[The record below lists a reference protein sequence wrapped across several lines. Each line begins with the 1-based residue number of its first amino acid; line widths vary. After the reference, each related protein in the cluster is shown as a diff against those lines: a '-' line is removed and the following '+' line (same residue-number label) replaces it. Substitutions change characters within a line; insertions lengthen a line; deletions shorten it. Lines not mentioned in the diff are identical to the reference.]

1 MLFKSEID
9 IIKGGIPYENVT
21 KLWKSSVPYLS
32 EYTRFD
38 IQSVAVNEVQFLKIL
53 NLKVGNLT
61 LKINLKVAEKLKFQ
75 TLVL

>member
-1 MLFKSEID
+1 MRQFLYQTAIWRRQGGINIKMLFKSEID

-38 IQSVAVNEVQFLKIL
+38 I
-53 NLKVGNLT
+53 
-61 LKINLKVAEKLKFQ
+61 
-75 TLVL
+75 